1 MPSHDLSSPPAP
13 GQSTCRS
20 CWLAAPGLLW
30 MGLFFLVPLALVFA
44 ISFAS
49 RGTYGGI
56 VWEFTAANYLDLWH
70 PLYGKILGQSLW
82 YASLTTA
89 ICFVLGFP
97 LAYMIARSPARW
109 QPVLL
114 LLVMLPFWT
123 NFLVRTYAWMI
134 VLRQDGLVNGLLRAL
149 GIVDAP
155 LELLYTP
162 TAVVIG
168 LVYGYLPFMVL
179 PLYVAVERLDPR
191 LVEAAWDLY
200 ASRWAI
206 FTRVVVSSHDAG
218 HRRWLCPGLHPV
230 DRLVYHA
237 GSARRG
243 EKHDDRQSHSTRV
256 SGRAGLAVGIGG
268 VLCADGDRHGRGGAV
283 LPPCRPD
290 CRAVGGTMRRGSTG
304 LSLVSGLAMLFLY
317 GPILVLVLYSFNA
330 AHLSMAWRGT
340 TLKWYA
346 ALWHD
351 EALLAA
357 TANSLLIA
365 VISTIGA
372 TLLGGL
378 MALGMERM
386 PLRRQQIIEGGLV
399 LPLVIPEVMMGVAL
413 MLLFVMLKM
422 PLGLTTVILGH
433 IVFNIPLVTI
443 MIRTRLRKLDPALRE
458 AAADLGADSWQVFRH
473 VTLPLLRPAIW
484 GAVLVA
490 FTVSLD
496 DFLVTFFTAGPGATT
511 LPLKVY
517 SMIKSGVT
525 PEINA
530 LSALLL
536 LISMACVALSLHLQR
551 REV

>member
-114 LLVMLPFWT
+114 LLVPFWT

-206 FTRVVVSSHDAG
+206 FTRVVVP
-218 HRRWLCPGLHPV
+218 L
-230 DRLVYHA
+230 
-237 GSARRG
+237 
-243 EKHDDRQSHSTRV
+243 
-256 SGRAGLAVGIGG
+256 
-268 VLCADGDRHGRGGAV
+268 
-283 LPPCRPD
+283 
-290 CRAVGGTMRRGSTG
+290 TMRRSAR
-304 LSLVSGLAMLFLY
+304 LS
-317 GPILVLVLYSFNA
+317 
-330 AHLSMAWRGT
+330 
-340 TLKWYA
+340 
-346 ALWHD
+346 
-351 EALLAA
+351 
-357 TANSLLIA
+357 
-365 VISTIGA
+365 
-372 TLLGGL
+372 
-378 MALGMERM
+378 
-386 PLRRQQIIEGGLV
+386 RRI
-399 LPLVIPEVMMGVAL
+399 
-413 MLLFVMLKM
+413 
-422 PLGLTTVILGH
+422 
-433 IVFNIPLVTI
+433 
-443 MIRTRLRKLDPALRE
+443 
-458 AAADLGADSWQVFRH
+458 
-473 VTLPLLRPAIW
+473 
-484 GAVLVA
+484 
-490 FTVSLD
+490 
-496 DFLVTFFTAGPGATT
+496 
-511 LPLKVY
+511 
-517 SMIKSGVT
+517 
-525 PEINA
+525 
-530 LSALLL
+530 
-536 LISMACVALSLHLQR
+536 C
-551 REV
+551 